1 MICAKCRAAITDKS
15 RFCKACGT
23 PAEGPPTCAQCQR
36 PLEADAQFCGTC
48 GTRASVKRQR
58 RSSAKTFIGCFGFS
72 LLAELLTL
80 LYPPVQPADYLGE
93 LWKAWPWISLS
104 LLTLPIVA
112 VGLTV
117 GGPFLRGMY
126 WGWLWGIVVTA
137 PLTGFGM
144 ASPDREDWSVTVT
157 ACVFMLLFSLC
168 IFPLK
173 RIFRRL
179 NRKRWIYDSSIEK
192 VERVRAFMLGY
203 FFVDNFLFP
212 VVENALNSTIT
223 DGWVYVYSTFGI
235 SVLAGVAA
243 HKHQPRLSAL
253 LA

>member
-1 MICAKCRAAITDKS
+1 MICAKCRGAITDKS

-36 PLEADAQFCGTC
+36 PLEADAQFCGSC
-48 GTRASVKRQR
+48 GTRASVKLQR
-58 RSSAKTFIGCFGFS
+58 RSNTKTFIVCFGFT
-72 LLAELLTL
+72 LLQLLTL
-80 LYPPVQPADYLGE
+80 RYPPVESADYLGGVWE
-93 LWKAWPWISLS
+93 GWHWIPLS
-104 LLTLPIVA
+104 LLILPIVV

-126 WGWLWGIVVTA
+126 WGLVWGIVVTA
-137 PLTGFGM
+137 PLTPLGRM
-144 ASPDREDWSVTVT
+144 AYPDLEGWSGTVT
-157 ACVFMLLFSLC
+157 ACGALLFSLC

-203 FFVDNFLFP
+203 FFVDYFLFP

-223 DGWVYVYSTFGI
+223 DSWVYVYMTFGI